1 MERPTPGPGSPGSS
15 GAPVLPELPLQELEC
30 FSVLVHQLHF
40 GRTAERLGVSQGR
53 VSQLIKRLESRVGAP
68 LFRRTSRRVES
79 TELGRALAEQ
89 VVPAFDRL
97 RDGYAA
103 ARAAAATARPL
114 RLGFQCAVYEP
125 VTRAIATLPEGTA
138 RLVELPWADPFSHL
152 ARGEIDLAIVLAPCR
167 EPGLEVLLEFSRQP
181 VCLAVSAAQR
191 PVGQSGQSGQA
202 GLTVDELAAL
212 PLIEPRGPA
221 PAYWREA
228 NAPRR
233 TPGGREL
240 AYAAG
245 AATIQEGLSMV
256 AGTQRGLLLCERSTA
271 YVQRPDIRFLPVPEL
286 VPTTLEVVQHERRA
300 HPLAAGFVELLAAHV
315 D

>member
-1 MERPTPGPGSPGSS
+1 MERPTPGEAGPGPHGL
-15 GAPVLPELPLQELEC
+15 PVLPELPLQELEC
-30 FSVLVHQLHF
+30 FAVLVEQLHF
-40 GRTAERLGVSQGR
+40 GRTAQRLGLSQSR
-53 VSQLIKRLESRVGAP
+53 VSQLVKRLENRVGAP

-89 VVPAFDRL
+89 VVPAFARL
-97 RDGYAA
+97 REGFAE
-103 ARAAAATARPL
+103 ARARAATARPL

-125 VTRAIATLPEGTA
+125 VARAIARLPEGAA
-138 RLVELPWADPFSHL
+138 RLVELPWSDPFSQL
-152 ARGEIDLAIVLAPCR
+152 ARGEVDLAIVLAPCR

-181 VCLAVSAAQR
+181 VYLAVSAAQV
-191 PVGQSGQSGQA
+191 PVGAGGVSGE
-202 GLTVDELAAL
+202 ELAAL

-221 PAYWREA
+221 PEYWREA

-245 AATIQEGLSMV
+245 AVTLQEGLSMV
-256 AGTQRGLLLCERSTA
+256 AGTRRGLLLCERSTT
-271 YVQRPDIRFLPVPEL
+271 YLQRPDVRFLPVPEL
-286 VPTTLEVVQHERRA
+286 GPTSLEVVQHQRRP
-300 HPLAAGFVELLAAHV
+300 HPLAEAFVELLVKHV

>member
-1 MERPTPGPGSPGSS
+1 MERPTPAPGALGT
-15 GAPVLPELPLQELEC
+15 PVLPELPLQELEC
-30 FSVLVHQLHF
+30 FAVLVHQLHF

-68 LFRRTSRRVES
+68 VFRRTSRRVEL

-89 VVPAFDRL
+89 VVPAFERL
-97 RDGYAA
+97 RDGYEA
-103 ARAAAATARPL
+103 ARSAAATARPL

-125 VTRAIATLPEGTA
+125 VARVIASLPEGTA
-138 RLVELPWADPFSHL
+138 QLVELPWADPFSHL
-152 ARGEIDLAIVLAPCR
+152 ARGEVDLAIVLAPCR
-167 EPGLEVLLEFSRQP
+167 EPGLEVLMEFSRQP
-181 VCLAVSAAQR
+181 VYVAVSAAR
-191 PVGQSGQSGQA
+191 SLGGADGVSA
-202 GLTVDELAAL
+202 DELAAL

-221 PAYWREA
+221 PEYWRQV

-256 AGTQRGLLLCERSTA
+256 ASTRQGLLLCERSTT

-286 VPTTLEVVQHERRA
+286 GPTTLEVVRNERRP
-300 HPLAAGFVELLAAHV
+300 HRMAGAFVELLARHV

>member
-1 MERPTPGPGSPGSS
+1 MDRPTP
-15 GAPVLPELPLQELEC
+15 APILPELPLQELEC

-53 VSQLIKRLESRVGAP
+53 VSQLIKRLESRIGAP
-68 LFRRTSRRVES
+68 VFRRTSRRVEL

-89 VVPAFDRL
+89 VVPAFERL
-97 RDGYAA
+97 REGYDT
-103 ARAAAATARPL
+103 ARAGAATARPL

-125 VTRAIATLPEGTA
+125 VARVIAGLPEGA
-138 RLVELPWADPFSHL
+138 AQLVELPWADPFSHL

-167 EPGLEVLLEFSRQP
+167 EPELEVLMEFSRQP
-181 VCLAVSAAQR
+181 VYVAVSAARR
-191 PVGQSGQSGQA
+191 PGGADGVSA
-202 GLTVDELAAL
+202 DELAAM

-221 PAYWREA
+221 PGYWLRA

-240 AYAAG
+240 AYPAG
-245 AATIQEGLSMV
+245 AATLQAGLSMV
-256 AGTQRGLLLCERSTA
+256 AGTRQGLLLCERSTT
-271 YVQRPDIRFLPVPEL
+271 YVRRPDIRFLPVPEL
-286 VPTTLEVVQHERRA
+286 EPTALEVVQHERRPHRLTA
-300 HPLAAGFVELLAAHV
+300 EFVGLLTGHV

>member
-1 MERPTPGPGSPGSS
+1 MERPTPAPGAS
-15 GAPVLPELPLQELEC
+15 GTAVLPELPLQELEC

-68 LFRRTSRRVES
+68 VFRRTSRRVEL
-79 TELGRALAEQ
+79 TALGRALAEQ
-89 VVPAFDRL
+89 VVPAFERL
-97 RDGYAA
+97 REGYEA
-103 ARAAAATARPL
+103 ARAGAATARPL

-125 VTRAIATLPEGTA
+125 VARVIASLPEGTA

-181 VCLAVSAAQR
+181 VYVAFSAARRLGGADGVSAE
-191 PVGQSGQSGQA
+191 
-202 GLTVDELAAL
+202 ELAAL
-212 PLIEPRGPA
+212 PLIEPCGPA
-221 PAYWREA
+221 PEYWRRV

-233 TPGGREL
+233 TPDGREL
-240 AYAAG
+240 CYAAG

-256 AGTQRGLLLCERSTA
+256 ASTGQGLLLCGRSTT

-286 VPTTLEVVQHERRA
+286 EPTALEVVRNERRP
-300 HPLAAGFVELLAAHV
+300 HRLAAEFVELLAGHV

>member
-1 MERPTPGPGSPGSS
+1 M
-15 GAPVLPELPLQELEC
+15 LPELPLQELEC

-53 VSQLIKRLESRVGAP
+53 VSQLIKRLEGRVGAP
-68 LFRRTSRRVES
+68 LFRRTSRRVEL

-89 VVPAFDRL
+89 AVPAFDRL

-103 ARAAAATARPL
+103 ARARAATVRPL
-114 RLGFQCAVYEP
+114 RLGFQCAVYGP
-125 VTRAIATLPEGTA
+125 VARAIASLPEGTA
-138 RLVELPWADPFSHL
+138 QLVELPWADPFSHL

-181 VCLAVSAAQR
+181 VFVAVSATQR
-191 PVGQSGQSGQA
+191 PA
-202 GLTVDELAAL
+202 GAADVSADELAAL
-212 PLIEPRGPA
+212 ALIEPCGPA
-221 PAYWREA
+221 PEYWRQV

-240 AYAAG
+240 VYAAG

-256 AGTQRGLLLCERSTA
+256 ACTHRGLLLCERSTT
-271 YVQRPDIRFLPVPEL
+271 YVQRPDLRFLPVPEL
-286 VPTTLEVVQHERRA
+286 EPTALAAVQHERRP
-300 HPLAAGFVELLAAHV
+300 HPLAADFVELLVKHV
-315 D
+315 G